1 MAYLFLFMIAFISI
15 CPVMGDI
22 PDNVLDSGV
31 YEVMEHNG
39 DDHLIDVSFS
49 EADSV
54 TSCFGY
60 TVTGNSTDFWVLT
73 IDYSG
78 VAIDRQVLNIQHDNP
93 GDWISG
99 VFLES
104 GLLLIIDGESTPC
117 ALPDFLLVDLLNPGN
132 SSHSVL
138 QAEVASDEI
147 LTLLSLEKCPE
158 GQLMV
163 AGTRWSPEDDH
174 TLFVIK
180 LGYEGTLL
188 WETPLVEN
196 CESQFIRASLEMMSD
211 GGCIVTYNLDCFSSS
226 HIPIFR
232 LGSDGQI
239 LWHKSLQVNSEFVA
253 GISGFLELGDGRILC
268 TGTVDDMGQMAFR
281 GFSVCLDSLGEELW
295 RRIDWYNDH
304 TLFRSAGI
312 TPQDDFLIT
321 GWTGVEGSYPLEVV
335 DIDVLLAVLKNDGSR
350 IIGTELCAEG
360 DQKAHSVFLTESGQ
374 IIVAGT
380 EVQPGKEEAD
390 LFFWKFDFEELL

>member
-1 MAYLFLFMIAFISI
+1 MAYLFLFLIAFISI

-22 PDNVLDSGV
+22 PDTVLDSGI

-49 EADSV
+49 EADSI
-54 TSCFGY
+54 TRCFGY

-78 VAIDRQVLNIQHDNP
+78 VTIDRQVLNIQHDTP

-104 GLLLIIDGESTPC
+104 GLLLIIDGESTLG
-117 ALPDFLLVDLLNPGN
+117 ALTDFLLVDLLNPGN

-147 LTLLSLEKCPE
+147 ISLLSLEKFSDGE
-158 GQLMV
+158 LLAV
-163 AGTRWSPEDDH
+163 GTRWSPENSH
-174 TLFVIK
+174 TLLVMK
-180 LGYEGTLL
+180 LDYKGTVL
-188 WETPLVEN
+188 WETPIVEN

-211 GGCIVTYNLDCFSSS
+211 GGCIATYNLDCFPSSL
-226 HIPIFR
+226 IPIFR

-281 GFSVCLDSLGEELW
+281 GFSV
-295 RRIDWYNDH
+295 
-304 TLFRSAGI
+304 
-312 TPQDDFLIT
+312 
-321 GWTGVEGSYPLEVV
+321 
-335 DIDVLLAVLKNDGSR
+335 
-350 IIGTELCAEG
+350 
-360 DQKAHSVFLTESGQ
+360 
-374 IIVAGT
+374 
-380 EVQPGKEEAD
+380 
-390 LFFWKFDFEELL
+390 